1 MSEWWDP
8 IEVKEKKKRAS
19 KKLLKSK
26 TLLLGYSGCGVFLIG
41 TFLLAISA
49 IFIDIDNKSG
59 AGFTF
64 LLLGALVCSLGLLL
78 QLLIWVINLF
88 LGGINFLAWGLKFH
102 MPRTQGK
109 GIKNQGK
116 LKE

>member
-8 IEVKEKKKRAS
+8 VEVKEKKKRA
-19 KKLLKSK
+19 SK

-88 LGGINFLAWGLKFH
+88 LCFK
-102 MPRTQGK
+102 
-109 GIKNQGK
+109 
-116 LKE
+116 

>member
-8 IEVKEKKKRAS
+8 VEVKEKKKRAS
-19 KKLLKSK
+19 KTLSKSK

-41 TFLLAISA
+41 AFSLAISA
-49 IFIDIDNKSG
+49 ILIDIDNKSG

-64 LLLGALVCSLGLLL
+64 LLLGALVCSLGLSL

-88 LGGINFLAWGLKFH
+88 LGGINFLTRGLKFH